1 MVIAFTAVAAG
12 GSASYKLDES
22 NIELSF
28 IEQGRLRYRE
38 TFQTGGRAGTTATAT
53 LNPVWT
59 LLAAEKKA
67 KR

>member
-1 MVIAFTAVAAG
+1 
-12 GSASYKLDES
+12 LDES
-22 NIELSF
+22 NIELSLV
-28 IEQGRLRYRE
+28 EQGRLRYHE
-38 TFQTGGRAGTTATAT
+38 TFQKGGRTGTAV